1 MSSSGGLEPPANAS
15 SGALRSAVLAEPYRL
30 FFPLGIVLT
39 WVAVVPW
46 LAFAMGIVAEPPI
59 LSHALLQVQGFL
71 TCFVIGFL
79 WTAIPKRTGTAPA
92 RGWQVV
98 LAAVLVVASAAFLL
112 ADRRGDAEACWLL
125 LMAQTAWFVMARFR
139 RRRALRSPPRSFLWL
154 PVGFACAFLGAGAIG
169 AYAALG
175 AAWFSLHDFGRGL
188 ILQGMLFCFV
198 VGVGGMLLP
207 LITRGEV
214 APDMTRADWPRAM
227 AHGVA
232 ALLLFGSF
240 AVETWYS
247 ARLGHGLRALLAFVL
262 LLTEAKIHRRPTVA
276 GAHRLVV
283 WASAWA
289 IPLGYGWAAAQPQ
302 FVSAALHVVL
312 LGGFGTMAL
321 SVSLH
326 VVLSHGGAMAQVH
339 GRPWPVLAMAGGLAL
354 ALAARVAAVLDA
366 VDYVPWLALAA
377 AAFLLATLCWAWL
390 ALPWIV
396 RARPSPRG
404 C

>member
-1 MSSSGGLEPPANAS
+1 MA
-15 SGALRSAVLAEPYRL
+15 ALRSAVVAEPYRL

-46 LAFAMGIVAEPPI
+46 LGFATGMVAAPPI

-79 WTAIPKRTGTAPA
+79 WTAVPKRTGTAPA

-98 LAAVLVVASAAFLL
+98 GAAVLAVASAAFLL
-112 ADRRGDAEACWLL
+112 ADRRGGAQACWLL
-125 LMAQTAWFVMARFR
+125 LMALTTWFVMARFR
-139 RRRALRSPPRSFLWL
+139 RSRALRSPPRSFLWL

-169 AYAALG
+169 AYAGLG
-175 AAWFSLHDFGRGL
+175 EEWFSLHDLGRGL
-188 ILQGMLFCFV
+188 ILQGMMFSFV
-198 VGVGGMLLP
+198 VGALGMLLP

-214 APDMTRADWPRAM
+214 APDMTRADWPKAL
-227 AHGVA
+227 AHGAA
-232 ALLLFGSF
+232 ALLLIGSF

-247 ARLGHGLRALLAFVL
+247 PRLAHGLRAALAAVL
-262 LLTEAKIHRRPTVA
+262 LITEAGIHRRPTVA
-276 GAHRLVV
+276 GAHRRVV
-283 WASAWA
+283 QASAWA
-289 IPLGYGWAAAQPQ
+289 IPLGYAWACAQPQ

-321 SVSLH
+321 AVGLH
-326 VVLSHGGAMAQVH
+326 VVLSHGGATAQVQ

-354 ALAARVAAVLDA
+354 ALVARVAAVLDA
-366 VDYVPWLALAA
+366 AHYVPWLAVAA

-390 ALPWIV
+390 ALPWIGRV
-396 RARPSPRG
+396 RPSLTAR
-404 C
+404 